1 MEFAVRCV
9 DVPCPR
15 HDPEP
20 DREQGMRDFL
30 ECEAVEYRERDMK
43 TEWVRFPEEMMPAD
57 AREVADEMAY
67 RFEGQGHGK
76 AKDELTPVIAALL
89 LAREALEA
97 VEWEPMGSIDAMY
110 ARCHWCRAISPGP
123 SKREHRPDCRRERA
137 LAGISGVLRYTK
149 GEVGE

>member
-1 MEFAVRCV
+1 
-9 DVPCPR
+9 
-15 HDPEP
+15 
-20 DREQGMRDFL
+20 
-30 ECEAVEYRERDMK
+30 
-43 TEWVRFPEEMMPAD
+43 MPAD

-97 VEWEPMGSIDAMY
+97 G
-110 ARCHWCRAISPGP
+110 WCGCERGPRAGGEIIH
-123 SKREHRPDCRRERA
+123 HRLAGTPDCLRERA

-149 GEVGE
+149 GEVVE